1 MKNKGMMKMKKELI
15 MGLLGIIA
23 IFSLIYIG
31 YAIKKDAVERCV
43 NGGLSRYICER
54 DL

>member
-1 MKNKGMMKMKKELI
+1 MKNKKELI
-15 MGLLGIIA
+15 MGLLVIIV
-23 IFSLIYIG
+23 IFSLICVSSIM
-31 YAIKKDAVERCV
+31 KRDAVERCV